1 MTVKEFEKQLLSLT
15 WAEKAEIL
23 QFLLRDFTA
32 FRSDNTRVST
42 DTKKSPQLSGVSA
55 PVAGS
60 ELSLDEFEYLADQL
74 ADEFAE
80 MVETSMPV
88 RSDDA
93 MSRAGIYEEHG

>member
-1 MTVKEFEKQLLSLT
+1 MTIKEFEKQLLSLT

-32 FRSDNTRVST
+32 FWSDNTQVST
-42 DTKKSPQLSGVSA
+42 DTKKATQLNKVYA
-55 PVAGS
+55 PVAGN

-80 MVETSMPV
+80 MVEPSIPAL
-88 RSDDA
+88 SDYA
-93 MSRAGIYEEHG
+93 MSRASIYEEHD